1 MNDLRRRCEAVAFKQ
16 ILSYAESEMAN
27 DHIADLRDDNAKLRI
42 HNEALVQNLDRST
55 INFETVV
62 SQLDELRVS
71 MLERAY
77 TSIRNKRKL
86 EAFYKCVLFRN
97 QIN

>member
-1 MNDLRRRCEAVAFKQ
+1 MNLMGFLVKDLSRRCCAVAFKQ

-27 DHIADLRDDNAKLRI
+27 DHIADLQDDNEKLRF

-55 INFETVV
+55 MNFEIVV

-71 MLERAY
+71 ILARAL
-77 TSIRNKRKL
+77 TSIR
-86 EAFYKCVLFRN
+86 
-97 QIN
+97 